1 MGLNTRES
9 GIFIQIKDTVVDIKF
24 GVMDLYTKATGSKIK
39 LTVVGDLSMQMEIS
53 MMAIGKMTKLMVLES
68 TLTLTEQSTKESGLT
83 TSNTGQV
90 KKSGQTV
97 LSTKVITNLEKK
109 TGLESFY
116 GLIDHPMRE
125 TL

>member
-24 GVMDLYTKATGSKIK
+24 GVTDLYTKATGSKIK